1 MTLWALRK
9 TPARNVIGACDM
21 NSRIQ
26 ELIDQSSTMS
36 WEVDHAV
43 TTVDAHALAQRIVR
57 ECAHYVFSDDQD
69 RRAMLDH
76 FGVDE

>member
-1 MTLWALRK
+1 
-9 TPARNVIGACDM
+9 M

-43 TTVDAHALAQRIVR
+43 TTVDAYALAELIVR
-57 ECAHYVFSDDQD
+57 ECASVAFKNVCYGNGEVGPESDI
-69 RRAMLDH
+69 LDH
-76 FGVDE
+76 FGVE

>member
-1 MTLWALRK
+1 
-9 TPARNVIGACDM
+9 M

-43 TTVDAHALAQRIVR
+43 TTVDAHALAERIVR
-57 ECAHYVFSDDQD
+57 ECMDVVRGINQEHYGGDTVVN
-69 RRAMLDH
+69 AAEEIAEH
-76 FGVDE
+76 FGVEE

>member
-1 MTLWALRK
+1 
-9 TPARNVIGACDM
+9 M
-21 NSRIQ
+21 NSRVQ

-43 TTVDAHALAQRIVR
+43 TTVDVYALAERIVR
-57 ECAHYVFSDDQD
+57 ECAHYAFSDDQD
-69 RRAMLDH
+69 RWAMLEH